1 MSSGPVNLGQDIHQR
16 PVELLQRLI
25 RYDTSNPPG
34 NERECIGYIDG
45 LLKSAGFE
53 TRLIGRSADRPNLIT
68 RLAGQGE
75 APPLLVYGHVEV
87 MPVEPGL
94 WRFPPFEGRLEEGFV
109 WGRGALDMKGGIAM
123 ILAAMLR
130 AKAESAPI
138 PGDVILALVSD
149 EEAGGNEGAGY
160 LVEHHPGLFE
170 GVRYA
175 LREFGGF
182 SFDLAGRRF
191 YSIMVA
197 EKQVCHLRLTV
208 KGPQSHGSLGTRDGA
223 MAALSRIL
231 EKLDRRELP
240 VHVTPVARTMLRA
253 VASESPLAT
262 KFALRHLLNPRLTDL
277 MLKLMGPSGEVFQP
291 LLRNT
296 VNPTVVHGGLQ
307 VNMAPGRVELQLD
320 GRLLPG
326 FTPQEL
332 IDEVRGLLDEPVFN
346 SSAEI
351 EVIRHDPGPD
361 EPDMGLFE
369 TLAGVLRR
377 LDPRGVPVP
386 MLLPASTDGRFFS
399 RLGIQTY
406 GFLPMNLPKGFRFLS
421 TVHGPDERIPAE
433 ALTFGSNAIYQVLQ
447 KFHQG

>member
-1 MSSGPVNLGQDIHQR
+1 MSTGPSNLGQDIYLR

-45 LLKSAGFE
+45 LLRSAGFE
-53 TRLIGRSADRPNLIT
+53 TRLIGRSPDRPNLIS
-68 RLAGQGE
+68 RLAGQGN
-75 APPLLVYGHVEV
+75 APPLLVYGHVDV
-87 MPVEPGL
+87 VPVEPGL

-109 WGRGALDMKGGIAM
+109 WGRGALDMKGGITM
-123 ILAAMLR
+123 ILAALLR
-130 AKAESAPI
+130 AKAESVPI

-149 EEAGGNEGAGY
+149 EEAGGDEGAGY
-160 LVEHHPGLFE
+160 LVERHPGLFE

-175 LREFGGF
+175 LGEFGGF
-182 SFDLAGRRF
+182 SFGLAGRRF
-191 YSIMVA
+191 YPIMVA
-197 EKQVCHLRLTV
+197 EKQVCHLRVTN
-208 KGPQSHGSLGTRDGA
+208 KGPQAHGSLGTRDGA

-231 EKLDRRELP
+231 ENLDRRKLP
-240 VHVTPVARTMLRA
+240 VHVTPVARTMLQA
-253 VASESPLAT
+253 VASQSPLTT
-262 KFALRHLLNPRLTDL
+262 KFALRGLLNPRLTDL
-277 MLKLMGPSGEVFQP
+277 TLKLMGAAGEVFQP

-296 VNPTVVHGGLQ
+296 VNATVVHGGLR

-332 IDEVRGLLDEPVFN
+332 IDEVRGLLDEPVVN
-346 SSAEI
+346 SSLEM
-351 EVIRHDPGPD
+351 EVLRHDPGPA

-369 TLAGVLRR
+369 TLDGVLRR
-377 LDPRGVPVP
+377 LDPGGVLVP

-406 GFLPMNLPKGFRFLS
+406 GFLPMTLPKDFMFLN
-421 TVHGPDERIPAE
+421 TVHGPDERIPVE

-447 KFHQG
+447 KFHLG